1 MVIKVNYRLLVNKT
15 NGLSKDFIPEELV
28 DTKSEY
34 KEGILIN
41 EEVLN
46 AFRKLQNDAKLF
58 NYSFDIESG
67 YRSYDYQEKIYNELV
82 KEKGFNYAL
91 RSVAKP
97 GRSEHQ
103 TGLAI
108 DICIYKEGKCY
119 IENDIE
125 DFPETKWLH
134 SNCHKYGFILRYPK
148 DKEEI
153 TEYMYEPWHLR
164 YVGDIAPYIYNNDL
178 TLEEYYDITKKNL
191 DNY

>member
-1 MVIKVNYRLLVNKT
+1 MNYRLLVNKT

-46 AFRKLQNDAKLF
+46 AFRKLQNDAKVF

-97 GRSEHQ
+97 GCSEHQ

-119 IENDIE
+119 IEHDIE

-178 TLEEYYDITKKNL
+178 TLEEYYDIAKKNL